1 LYKVDASKSSS
12 SIFEMKAKV
21 TGLDVSE
28 KERAWST
35 LYPTPPIV
43 VPPSN
48 QQSESRYVLLE
59 LTPLGKENKN
69 EERILTIR
77 RDDIAELSLK
87 VGDVISLRLSMG

>member
-1 LYKVDASKSSS
+1 MVDASKSSS

-48 QQSESRYVLLE
+48 QQSESRYVLLK
-59 LTPLGKENKN
+59 LTPLGKENKSE

-77 RDDIAELSLK
+77 RDDVAELSLK
-87 VGDVISLRLSMG
+87 VGDIISLRLSMS